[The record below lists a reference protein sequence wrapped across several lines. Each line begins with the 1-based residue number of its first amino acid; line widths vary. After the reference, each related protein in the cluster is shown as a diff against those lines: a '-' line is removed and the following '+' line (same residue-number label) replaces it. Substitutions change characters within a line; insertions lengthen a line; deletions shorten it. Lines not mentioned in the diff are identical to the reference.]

1 MSDAVEPEPTAYA
14 SFNEFFTRA
23 LRAGT
28 RPVDADPRAIVSP
41 VDGTVSEAGTLSAD
55 RLLQA
60 KGHEYT
66 LRALLAGN
74 AAWERT
80 FAGGSFAT
88 IYLAPYNYHRIHM
101 PLAGEL
107 RESFYVPG
115 KLFSVNR
122 TTAQLVPGLFSRNER
137 VFCGFDSGGMP
148 WAIILVGALNV
159 GSMATVWHGDVT
171 PRKHREVTAV
181 AGDRRARA
189 DALSTRARRWRRF
202 NMGSTVILLLPPG
215 RRRLAGDARRR
226 TILRMGERIG
236 TLAPVAMNP
245 GPLNP
250 WRPSASL
257 AALRRRAEAL
267 HATREF
273 FRTRNV
279 LEVETPALVNAP
291 VSDVNLGSARVEVPG
306 SERRAVPAHLARI
319 RHEAP
324 ARGGQRRHLPGLSRV
339 SRRRTRPPAQPGI
352 HHGRVVPAGLFAR
365 AADARSRRAG
375 ARAAAKATCRWNS

>member
-1 MSDAVEPEPTAYA
+1 MSEAPGAAGRAFVALQRLLPQHGISRLVLAATRSRVPAFKNALIRLFVRGFKPDMSDAVEREPTAYP

-41 VDGTVSEAGTLSAD
+41 VDGTVSEAGPLSAD

-74 AAWERT
+74 TAWERS

-115 KLFSVNR
+115 RLFSVNR
-122 TTAQLVPGLFSRNER
+122 TTAQLVPGLFSINER
-137 VFCGFDSGGMP
+137 VFCGFDYGGLP

-171 PRKHREVTAV
+171 PRWHRVVTPLPVDDVLAP
-181 AGDRRARA
+181 ATLAKGEETA
-189 DALSTRARRWRRF
+189 RF

-215 RRRLAGDARRR
+215 AADWQSSLVAGR
-226 TILRMGERIG
+226 TLRMGERIG
-236 TLAPVAMNP
+236 TL
-245 GPLNP
+245 
-250 WRPSASL
+250 
-257 AALRRRAEAL
+257 
-267 HATREF
+267 
-273 FRTRNV
+273 
-279 LEVETPALVNAP
+279 
-291 VSDVNLGSARVEVPG
+291 
-306 SERRAVPAHLARI
+306 
-319 RHEAP
+319 
-324 ARGGQRRHLPGLSRV
+324 RGWPR
-339 SRRRTRPPAQPGI
+339 
-352 HHGRVVPAGLFAR
+352 
-365 AADARSRRAG
+365 
-375 ARAAAKATCRWNS
+375 

>member
-1 MSDAVEPEPTAYA
+1 MSEPAPGAGGRAFVALQHLLPQHGISRLVLSATRSRSPAFKNALIRLFVRGFKPEMADAVESEPTAYA

-23 LRAGT
+23 LREGT

-41 VDGTVSEAGTLSAD
+41 VDGTVSEAGTINAD

-74 AAWERT
+74 GAWERT

-115 KLFSVNR
+115 RLFSVNR

-137 VFCGFDSGGMP
+137 VFCGFDSDGTPFGV
-148 WAIILVGALNV
+148 ILVGALNV

-171 PRKHREVTAV
+171 PRKHREVTALPV
-181 AGDRRARA
+181 TDVLAAK
-189 DALSTRARRWRRF
+189 ALPKGAEMARF

-215 RRRLAGDARRR
+215 AAEWDGTMRPGQ
-226 TILRMGERIG
+226 TLRMGERIG
-236 TLAPVAMNP
+236 TLRD
-245 GPLNP
+245 
-250 WRPSASL
+250 W
-257 AALRRRAEAL
+257 
-267 HATREF
+267 H
-273 FRTRNV
+273 
-279 LEVETPALVNAP
+279 
-291 VSDVNLGSARVEVPG
+291 PG
-306 SERRAVPAHLARI
+306 SGP
-319 RHEAP
+319 
-324 ARGGQRRHLPGLSRV
+324 GG
-339 SRRRTRPPAQPGI
+339 
-352 HHGRVVPAGLFAR
+352 
-365 AADARSRRAG
+365 
-375 ARAAAKATCRWNS
+375 

>member
-1 MSDAVEPEPTAYA
+1 MSEPAPGAGGRAFVALQHLLPQHGISRLVLAATRSRSPAFKNALIRLFVRGFNPDMADAVETEPTAYA

-41 VDGTVSEAGTLSAD
+41 VDGTVSEAGTLTAD

-74 AAWERT
+74 GAWERT

-115 KLFSVNR
+115 RLFSVNR
-122 TTAQLVPGLFSRNER
+122 TTARLVPGLFARNER
-137 VFCGFDSGGMP
+137 VFCGFDAGGMP
-148 WAIILVGALNV
+148 FGIILVGALNV

-171 PRKHREVTAV
+171 PRKHREVTALPV
-181 AGDRRARA
+181 TEVLAAKTLPKGAEMA
-189 DALSTRARRWRRF
+189 RF

-215 RRRLAGDARRR
+215 AAEWTRVMKPGQ
-226 TILRMGERIG
+226 TLRMGERIG
-236 TLAPVAMNP
+236 V
-245 GPLNP
+245 
-250 WRPSASL
+250 
-257 AALRRRAEAL
+257 L
-267 HATREF
+267 HGWH
-273 FRTRNV
+273 
-279 LEVETPALVNAP
+279 PAN
-291 VSDVNLGSARVEVPG
+291 GT
-306 SERRAVPAHLARI
+306 
-319 RHEAP
+319 
-324 ARGGQRRHLPGLSRV
+324 GGG
-339 SRRRTRPPAQPGI
+339 
-352 HHGRVVPAGLFAR
+352 
-365 AADARSRRAG
+365 
-375 ARAAAKATCRWNS
+375 